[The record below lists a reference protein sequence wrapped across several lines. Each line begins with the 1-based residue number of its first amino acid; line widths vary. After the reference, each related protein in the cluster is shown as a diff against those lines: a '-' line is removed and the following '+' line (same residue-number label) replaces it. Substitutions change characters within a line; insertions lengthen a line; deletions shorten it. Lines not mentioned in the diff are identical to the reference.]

1 MQWQGNKPT
10 EQKTIDNLKEYE
22 KHYRFKGKHIE
33 RPWCIDILLDSII
46 EWLGNYGNM
55 TIISYISIW

>member
-22 KHYRFKGKHIE
+22 NIIDLKENILKG
-33 RPWCIDILLDSII
+33 LDVLTF
-46 EWLGNYGNM
+46 W
-55 TIISYISIW
+55 

>member
-33 RPWCIDILLDSII
+33 RPWCIDILIDSII
-46 EWLGNYGNM
+46 E
-55 TIISYISIW
+55 